1 MDIDHLLSAREILR
15 SSIEKSRTIANALDS
30 NASKLKETSR
40 NLARTQA
47 AITNTARRSK
57 CAVQIDRAMGPA
69 SAVSK
74 ILDLVYELEDSLRA
88 DVAVSDLSV
97 YVTNIKRLQET
108 LKLLTD
114 NCRLVILWLEDVMQ
128 FLQNNAASDDEWYL
142 GQVVSKVVKIMEQ
155 LQGKGGPF
163 CRDGGGSALS
173 NAFDNLESHYMHLL
187 TEASFPLQRDIQEMQ
202 DIVEVLAANNRLEK
216 SVSIYADNRIENFRL
231 TLQALDLDYLNIKL
245 SETDSVETVDSY
257 IDEWGK
263 HMEFAVRHLLRKEY
277 NLCSEVYRKFGSD
290 VSMNCF
296 AKIAGECG
304 FTYILDFGSR
314 VCRCKKEAIK
324 LLSLLRVFSTLDKLR
339 LEFNEL
345 FDGKFCTE
353 IRNQTRDLVKKV
365 VRGACEIFWQ
375 LLVQVELQRASKPPE
390 YGNIPVLVSFVTDYC
405 NQLLE
410 EENSSILIR
419 VLEIHQ
425 VWNRVKL
432 EEGRSLLSN
441 EIQSIMRAVEINLVT
456 WAGMY
461 NDANALPHFF
471 MMNNHWYLWSSIR
484 GTNLEELMGDTR
496 LSAYEESTEY
506 YAAWYMRES
515 WEKLLVHLR
524 EDDVILYPNGRAI
537 DRNLVKKR
545 IVLFCEEFD
554 DLCRKQSKWILSDKV
569 LRWKTRQLI
578 VESVIAPY
586 KRYLERY
593 IPTGLLEY
601 SAERLENMIGS
612 LFKPNVGKYGCSKCS
627 DLVGINNAVVCRFSS
642 TPAAA

>member
-15 SSIEKSRTIANALDS
+15 SSIEKSRTIANALDA

-40 NLARTQA
+40 NLARMQA
-47 AITNTARRSK
+47 AITNTARKSE

-74 ILDLVYELEDSLRA
+74 ILDLVYELEDSLCA

-114 NCRLVILWLEDVMQ
+114 NCRLVILWLEDVVQ

-142 GQVVSKVVKIMEQ
+142 VQVVSKVVKIMEQ
-155 LQGKGGPF
+155 LQRKGGLF
-163 CRDGGGSALS
+163 CREGGDALS

-202 DIVEVLAANNRLEK
+202 DIVEVLAANSRLENCE
-216 SVSIYADNRIENFRL
+216 SIYAENRIENFRL
-231 TLQALDLDYLNIKL
+231 TFQALDLDYLNIKL

-263 HMEFAVRHLLRKEY
+263 HMEFAVRHLLRQEY

-304 FTYILDFGSR
+304 FMHILDFGSR

-345 FDGKFCTE
+345 FDGKFCTK
-353 IRNQTRDLVKKV
+353 IRNRTRDLVKKV
-365 VRGACEIFWQ
+365 VNGACEIFWQ

-390 YGNIPVLVSFVTDYC
+390 YGNIPVLVSFVTEYC

-432 EEGRSLLSN
+432 EDGRDLFSN
-441 EIQSIMRAVEINLVT
+441 EIRSIFRAVEINLVT

-461 NDANALPHFF
+461 NDTNALPHFF

-484 GTNLEELMGDTR
+484 GTHLEELMGDTR
-496 LSAYEESTEY
+496 LSAYKESTEY

-515 WEKLLVHLR
+515 WEKLLVLLR

-569 LRWKTRQLI
+569 LRWKTCQLI
-578 VESVIAPY
+578 VESTIAPY

-593 IPTGLLEY
+593 MPTSLLEY

-612 LFKPNVGKYGCSKCS
+612 LFKPNVGNYGGSKCS
-627 DLVGINNAVVCRFSS
+627 DLIGINNAAVSRFSS